1 MVKGKGWATKVGTH
15 PRHHI
20 LQQPGGVPAALRV
33 GPRTEVHEVPGVV
46 VAAAQ
51 DGGLGVVQ
59 QRHDLVKVAPPALGR
74 ELEVQ
79 PPRAAAQLRPPAVEV
94 LAGGDPGRPC

>member
-1 MVKGKGWATKVGTH
+1 
-15 PRHHI
+15 
-20 LQQPGGVPAALRV
+20 
-33 GPRTEVHEVPGVV
+33 
-46 VAAAQ
+46 
-51 DGGLGVVQ
+51 VQ